1 MLLKII
7 PISISTFV
15 LKPDVLIELPQGG
28 EKKLSK
34 ADFLIASSKR
44 SGKNQN
50 TKHSC
55 RYGGGKCGGGA
66 LYNINTANLPRVE
79 LCILVYPCFFLSL
92 KGGIEFENGSISY
105 R

>member
-44 SGKNQN
+44 SGKIKIQS
-50 TKHSC
+50 TLVDMGEGSV
-55 RYGGGKCGGGA
+55 GG
-66 LYNINTANLPRVE
+66 E
-79 LCILVYPCFFLSL
+79 HCI
-92 KGGIEFENGSISY
+92 I
-105 R
+105 